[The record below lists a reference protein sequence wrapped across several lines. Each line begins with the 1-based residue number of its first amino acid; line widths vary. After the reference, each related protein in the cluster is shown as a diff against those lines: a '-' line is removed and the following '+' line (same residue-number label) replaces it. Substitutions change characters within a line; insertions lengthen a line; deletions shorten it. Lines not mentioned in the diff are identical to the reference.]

1 MNEQFIR
8 NAWILGEEGT
18 EKLHRA
24 SVLVAGLGGVGGYVC
39 EVLARAG
46 VGRLVIVDHDVVEP
60 TNINRQIIA
69 MHSTLGKKKTV
80 AMKDRIQDIW
90 PSAKVETLD
99 CFLDQASIAALP
111 QDIDYVVDAI
121 DTVTAKAML
130 IAWCKDHNIPVIS
143 AMGAANKTDPTAFKA
158 ADISKTKVCP
168 LAKAVRRQLRDRG
181 ITEGV
186 KVIYSEEQPV
196 KGAALGSLSYVP
208 PVMGMLLAGEVIR
221 DIAGFVPER

>member
-8 NAWILGEEGT
+8 NAWILGEEGI

-80 AMKDRIQDIW
+80 AMKDRIHDIW

-99 CFLDQASIAALP
+99 CFLDQATIAALP

-130 IAWCKDHNIPVIS
+130 IAWSKDHSIPVIS

-168 LAKAVRRQLRDRG
+168 LAKAVRRQLRERG

>member
-8 NAWILGEEGT
+8 NAWILGEEGI

-80 AMKDRIQDIW
+80 AMKDRIHDIW

-99 CFLDQASIAALP
+99 SFLDQATIAALP

-130 IAWCKDHNIPVIS
+130 IAWSKDHNIPVIS

-196 KGAALGSLSYVP
+196 KGTALGSLSYVP